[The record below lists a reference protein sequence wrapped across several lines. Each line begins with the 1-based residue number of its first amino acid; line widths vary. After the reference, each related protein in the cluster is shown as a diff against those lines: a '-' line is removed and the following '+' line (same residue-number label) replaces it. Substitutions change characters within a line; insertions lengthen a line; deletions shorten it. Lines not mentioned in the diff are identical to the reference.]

1 MTVWQS
7 TNVVSHFMN
16 IHDWLCA
23 HHTNE
28 NESGAGLHKSK
39 KVTHLYEI
47 MTILFMNV
55 SSFMNSVS

>member
-1 MTVWQS
+1 
-7 TNVVSHFMN
+7 MN

-28 NESGAGLHKSK
+28 NESGAGAGLHKSK